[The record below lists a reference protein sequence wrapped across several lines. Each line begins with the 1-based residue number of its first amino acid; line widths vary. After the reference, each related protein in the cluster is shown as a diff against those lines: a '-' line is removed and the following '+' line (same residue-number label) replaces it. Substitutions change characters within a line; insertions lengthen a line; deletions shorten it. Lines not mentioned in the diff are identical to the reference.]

1 MISENIYS
9 NENIQK
15 AKSKVYFE
23 NIKSDFILKKIFNI
37 MKKNKFLDIIKY
49 NKKLQKRFNL
59 SINDY
64 KDYFQLYS
72 PIEIELE
79 IFRYNHGNFINIS
92 NDEKEYYHIYFD
104 DSKEEIKRNYFN
116 KDDYVKNIKIIID
129 YQVKSFNELFA
140 FCKCINSISFK
151 KFHRTNITDTV
162 KMFDTCLLLKE
173 IDFSNF
179 NTDNVTEMSY
189 MFSGCSLL
197 KELVLSN
204 FNTNNVTDMRCMFY
218 GCSGLKKINLSNF
231 NTSKVIYMNGMFHGC
246 KSLRELNVSNFNTN
260 NVVYMTNMF
269 FDCSS
274 LEKLDLSNFNTNKVI
289 DMKRMFFGCSSLKV
303 LNLTILKIKNEDN
316 LDDIFTG
323 YSDDFKKKI
332 KILDKG
338 FNNSDDKSNKKNCII
353 N

>member
-204 FNTNNVTDMRCMFY
+204 FNTNNVTD
-218 GCSGLKKINLSNF
+218 
-231 NTSKVIYMNGMFHGC
+231 IY
-246 KSLRELNVSNFNTN
+246 EWYVSW
-260 NVVYMTNMF
+260 M
-269 FDCSS
+269 
-274 LEKLDLSNFNTNKVI
+274 
-289 DMKRMFFGCSSLKV
+289 
-303 LNLTILKIKNEDN
+303 
-316 LDDIFTG
+316 
-323 YSDDFKKKI
+323 
-332 KILDKG
+332 
-338 FNNSDDKSNKKNCII
+338 
-353 N
+353 